1 MTSIN
6 LIYIDDDQP
15 QQVKGLIDAIINKS
29 TFELHITHRPP
40 TRMSEIATELRQG
53 YDGIIIDQKLD
64 SFVEGVEP
72 VDYFG
77 AALAQNLRT
86 FMAGKSDNIPYK
98 PIILLSLES
107 LLVEYYNPDS
117 SSHDLFDL
125 VLSKSTLEEPD
136 VLEKKVR
143 LIGSIVNAYKR
154 AHSEDSLYRLLSL
167 SSDYALLDK
176 RFETYLSQYKI
187 DIHKLVTSIHSTL
200 LRSSGMLV
208 SEITLATR
216 LGVDIS
222 NSPDWHKIIGHLED
236 FKYNGIFSDYYERWW
251 WADIELWINSKLNC
265 PIIKG
270 LTSEKRV
277 DIIKEVLNINSL
289 NPIQPKH
296 PGQSTKFWVNCIIS
310 KEPLD
315 TIDALRASSMELK
328 PWEDDRYL
336 SIETVLNRQ
345 TGKLKIHPE
354 DRTKKDR
361 IQARFKLQ

>member
-6 LIYIDDDQP
+6 LLYIDDDQP
-15 QQVKGLIDAIINKS
+15 QQVKGLIEAIISKAS
-29 TFELHITHRPP
+29 FDLKITHKPP
-40 TRMSEIATELRQG
+40 TKMSEIAIEIRQG

-86 FMAGKSDNIPYK
+86 LMAGKSDNISYK

-107 LLVEYYNPDS
+107 LLIEYYNPDS

-125 VLSKSTLEEPD
+125 VLSKSILEQPEL
-136 VLEKKVR
+136 LEKKVH
-143 LIGSIVNAYKR
+143 LIKSIVNAYKR
-154 AHSEDSLYRLLSL
+154 AHSEDSLYQLLSL
-167 SSDYALLDK
+167 SSNYSLLDK
-176 RFETYLSQYKI
+176 RFEIYISQYDK

-216 LGVDIS
+216 LGI
-222 NSPDWHKIIGHLED
+222 NIEESPDWHQVIGHIEEY
-236 FKYNGIFSDYYERWW
+236 KYNGIFSDYYKRWW
-251 WADIELWINSKLNC
+251 WADVELWINKKLNC

-277 DIIKEVLNINSL
+277 EIIKEKLGL
-289 NPIQPKH
+289 ERLMPIHSVH

-328 PWEDDRYL
+328 PWEDDKYL
-336 SIETVLNRQ
+336 SIKTVLERRAE
-345 TGKLKIHPE
+345 KYKVHPE
-354 DRTKKDR
+354 DRTKLDR
-361 IQARFKLQ
+361 IRARFKL